1 MRRLL
6 LATSACA
13 LLSATAPASAAI
25 RVLAKDY
32 DLTRGPIS
40 VGLDAASQFIFSYDS
55 RFFFDTEPTSV
66 QTTGTAATTAF
77 GGFLGIPLVPSTFF
91 SGANI
96 RVDANIFPGFNQFPT
111 ATRIPFSLVEGDLGL
126 RVTIGGENFFG
137 YARIA
142 GPNITVAFN
151 DIAGAAIIAGTV
163 PEPASWALMILG
175 FGAVG
180 GVLRRRSVQ
189 AAAIA

>member
-1 MRRLL
+1 MRSML

-13 LLSATAPASAAI
+13 LLFSAAPASAAI
-25 RVLAKDY
+25 RVLAEDF
-32 DLTRGPIS
+32 DLTRGPLN
-40 VGLDAASQFIFSYDS
+40 VGLDSASRFIFSYDS
-55 RFFFDTEPTSV
+55 RFFFDTEPTLV
-66 QTTGTAATTAF
+66 QTTGTAATTSF

-91 SGANI
+91 TSANI

-111 ATRIPFSLVEGDLGL
+111 ATRIPFSISPGDLGL
-126 RVTIGGENFFG
+126 RVTVGGQDFFG
-137 YARIA
+137 FARIA

-151 DIAGAAIIAGTV
+151 DIAGAAIIAGSV

-180 GVLRRRSVQ
+180 GTVRVRARQ
-189 AAAIA
+189 AAALA